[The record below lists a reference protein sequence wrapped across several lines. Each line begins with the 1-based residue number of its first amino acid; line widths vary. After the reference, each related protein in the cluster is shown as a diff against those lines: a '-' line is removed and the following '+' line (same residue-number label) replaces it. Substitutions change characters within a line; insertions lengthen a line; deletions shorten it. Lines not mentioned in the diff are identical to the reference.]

1 MTIYSYYIVFDII
14 YGFNLSV
21 VLDIIYELN
30 LSLELDIIYEFD
42 LKCCWVVMLSCDIML
57 H

>member
-1 MTIYSYYIVFDII
+1 MLFYILFM
-14 YGFNLSV
+14 GFNLSV

-42 LKCCWVVMLSCDIML
+42 LKCYWVMMLSCDIVL